1 MALLVFFAFAM
12 QCTSTMAVVRRE
24 TNSWMW
30 PLIQLA
36 YMTTLACASAFG
48 VNTLLTKLLH

>member
-1 MALLVFFAFAM
+1 
-12 QCTSTMAVVRRE
+12 MAVVRRE

-36 YMTTLACASAFG
+36 YMTTLAYASAFG